1 MMTFWLKRKWCSNA
15 FISQEN
21 IDSAE
26 RRSSSE
32 APQSGPK
39 LKTFFFFFASKIKNK
54 RSHSVD
60 INMQKERGTHIN
72 NCVEDVCFSTLSG
85 LNTEINQAELCI

>member
-21 IDSAE
+21 IGSAE
-26 RRSSSE
+26 RPSSSE
-32 APQSGPK
+32 APQSDPK
-39 LKTFFFFFASKIKNK
+39 LKTFFASKIKNK
-54 RSHSVD
+54 HSHSVD

-72 NCVEDVCFSTLSG
+72 NCVEDVCFSTSSG
-85 LNTEINQAELCI
+85 LNTEINQTELCI